1 LHPVKPPKASK
12 LGARLGDWIG
22 GSAPKVNTRAQAEQL
37 SARLPPL
44 LVQAS
49 RVAATVAQGDHGR
62 RRVGQG
68 DAFWQ
73 FRRYRDED
81 PSMAIDWR
89 QSAKSEHLYV
99 REREW
104 SAASSVWIWRDA
116 SPSMQYQ
123 SHVATSSKVE
133 RATVLALA
141 FASLLVRG
149 GERVGELGGAHPAS
163 TGRQAIDRMALSL
176 SRHMTTATSEAPC
189 VVLPRFAQIILISDW
204 LAPVENVGKLLRH
217 YGALGV
223 RGHLIQV
230 LDPAEEDLPFSGRTE
245 FEDVESRLTMLARRA
260 ETLRGAYRDR
270 LSALQ
275 STISQACRK
284 QDWTFATH
292 RTDRPAQSAL
302 LAAYAALSTHKP
314 FELR

>member
-1 LHPVKPPKASK
+1 MGTRPQED
-12 LGARLGDWIG
+12 ARL
-22 GSAPKVNTRAQAEQL
+22 QAERL
-37 SARLPPL
+37 SARLPAL
-44 LVQAS
+44 MIQAD
-49 RVAATVAQGDHGR
+49 RIAATIAQGDHGR

-89 QSAKSEHLYV
+89 QSAKSQHLFV

-104 SAASSVWIWRDA
+104 SAAASVWIWRDA
-116 SPSMQYQ
+116 SPSMHYK
-123 SHVATSSKVE
+123 SHVATGTKIE

-149 GERVGELGGAHPAS
+149 GERVGELGGSGPAS
-163 TGRQAIDRMALSL
+163 IGRQALNRIALNFSL
-176 SRHMTTATSEAPC
+176 NPSTRESVPRL
-189 VVLPRFAQIILISDW
+189 VVVPRFSQIILLSDF
-204 LAPVENVGKLLRH
+204 LQPLDNILTVLRH

-230 LDPAEEDLPFSGRTE
+230 LDPAEEDLPFDGRTE
-245 FEDVESRLTMLARRA
+245 FEDVASQTRMLARRA
-260 ETLRGAYRDR
+260 ETLRDAYRDR
-270 LSALQ
+270 LQGLRSELG
-275 STISQACRK
+275 QACRR

-302 LAAYAALSTHKP
+302 LAAYAALAAHRP
-314 FELR
+314 FEMR

>member
-1 LHPVKPPKASK
+1 MNLKPPGILGSK
-12 LGARLGDWIG
+12 LGGWI
-22 GSAPKVNTRAQAEQL
+22 STPSRKANTRADAEKL

-44 LVQAS
+44 MVQAH

-89 QSAKSEHLYV
+89 QSAKSQHLYV

-104 SAASSVWIWRDA
+104 SAAASVWIWRDA

-123 SHVATSSKVE
+123 SHVATNSKVE

-141 FASLLVRG
+141 FAYLLVRG
-149 GERVGELGGAHPAS
+149 GERIGELGGEHPAT
-163 TGRQAIDRMALSL
+163 TGRQAVDRLALSL
-176 SRHMTTATSEAPC
+176 ARNMTSARTVPPLAA
-189 VVLPRFAQIILISDW
+189 LPRFSQIILISDW
-204 LAPVENVGKLLRH
+204 LSPIEKTLDMLRH

-230 LDPAEEDLPFSGRTE
+230 LDPAEEDLPFNGRTE
-245 FEDVESRLTMLARRA
+245 FEDVESRVTMLARRA
-260 ETLRGAYRDR
+260 ESLKDAYRDR
-270 LSALQ
+270 MAALQ
-275 STISQACRK
+275 SSLALSCRR

-292 RTDRPAQSAL
+292 RTDRPAQGAL
-302 LAAYAALSTHKP
+302 LAAFAALSAHRP
-314 FELR
+314 LEMR

>member
-1 LHPVKPPKASK
+1 M
-12 LGARLGDWIG
+12 GTRREEDARL
-22 GSAPKVNTRAQAEQL
+22 QAERL
-37 SARLPPL
+37 SARLPAL
-44 LVQAS
+44 MVQAD
-49 RVAATVAQGDHGR
+49 RIAATIAQGDHGR

-89 QSAKSEHLYV
+89 QSAKSQHLFV

-104 SAASSVWIWRDA
+104 SAAASVWIWRDA
-116 SPSMQYQ
+116 SPSMHYK
-123 SHVATSSKVE
+123 SHVATGTKVE

-149 GERVGELGGAHPAS
+149 GERVGELGGTGPAS
-163 TGRQAIDRMALSL
+163 IGRQALNRIALNFSL
-176 SRHMTTATSEAPC
+176 NMSTRQSVPRL
-189 VVLPRFAQIILISDW
+189 VVVPRFSQIILISDFLQPFDKV
-204 LAPVENVGKLLRH
+204 LAVLRH

-230 LDPAEEDLPFSGRTE
+230 LDPAEEDLPFDGRTE
-245 FEDVESRLTMLARRA
+245 FEDVASQTRMLARRA
-260 ETLRGAYRDR
+260 ETLRDAYRDR
-270 LSALQ
+270 LQGLRSELG
-275 STISQACRK
+275 QACRR

-302 LAAYAALSTHKP
+302 LAAYAALAAHRP
-314 FELR
+314 FEMR

>member
-1 LHPVKPPKASK
+1 MNLKPSGVLGSK
-12 LGARLGDWIG
+12 LGGWMGTPARK
-22 GSAPKVNTRAQAEQL
+22 SNTRADAEKL

-44 LVQAS
+44 MVQAN

-81 PSMAIDWR
+81 PSMSIDWR
-89 QSAKSEHLYV
+89 QSAKSQHLYV

-104 SAASSVWIWRDA
+104 SAAASIWIWRDA

-123 SHVATSSKVE
+123 SHVATNSKVE

-141 FASLLVRG
+141 FAYLLVRG
-149 GERVGELGGAHPAS
+149 GERIGELGGEHPAT
-163 TGRQAIDRMALSL
+163 TGRQAVDRLALSL
-176 SRHMTTATSEAPC
+176 ARNMSHGRNAPPLAA
-189 VVLPRFAQIILISDW
+189 LPRFSQIILISDW
-204 LAPVENVGKLLRH
+204 LSPVESTLEMLRH

-230 LDPAEEDLPFSGRTE
+230 LDPAEEDLPFNGRTE

-260 ETLRGAYRDR
+260 ESLKDAYRDR
-270 LSALQ
+270 MAALQ
-275 STISQACRK
+275 SSLSQACRR

-292 RTDRPAQSAL
+292 RTDRPAQGAL
-302 LAAYAALSTHKP
+302 LAAFAALSAHRP
-314 FELR
+314 IELR

>member
-1 LHPVKPPKASK
+1 M
-12 LGARLGDWIG
+12 GTRREEDARL
-22 GSAPKVNTRAQAEQL
+22 QAERL
-37 SARLPPL
+37 SARLPAL
-44 LVQAS
+44 MVQAD
-49 RVAATVAQGDHGR
+49 RIAATIAQGDHGR

-89 QSAKSEHLYV
+89 QSAKSQHLFV

-104 SAASSVWIWRDA
+104 SAAASVWIWRDA
-116 SPSMQYQ
+116 SPSMHYK
-123 SHVATSSKVE
+123 SHVATGTKVE

-149 GERVGELGGAHPAS
+149 GERVGELGGTGPAS
-163 TGRQAIDRMALSL
+163 IGRQALNRIALNFSL
-176 SRHMTTATSEAPC
+176 NMSTRQSVPRL
-189 VVLPRFAQIILISDW
+189 VVLPRFSQIILISDF
-204 LAPVENVGKLLRH
+204 LQPLDKVLTVLRH
-217 YGALGV
+217 YGALDV

-230 LDPAEEDLPFSGRTE
+230 LDPAEEDLPFDGRTE
-245 FEDVESRLTMLARRA
+245 FEDVSSQTRMLARRA
-260 ETLRGAYRDR
+260 ETLRDAYRDR
-270 LSALQ
+270 LQGLRSALG
-275 STISQACRK
+275 QACRR

-302 LAAYAALSTHKP
+302 LAAYAALAAHRP
-314 FELR
+314 FEMR

>member
-1 LHPVKPPKASK
+1 MKRQAGTGWGAK
-12 LGARLGDWIG
+12 LGEWL
-22 GSAPKVNTRAQAEQL
+22 QATGPATNLRTDAEKL

-44 LVQAS
+44 LVQAH

-89 QSAKSEHLYV
+89 QSAKSQHLFV

-104 SAASSVWIWRDA
+104 SAAASVWIWRDA
-116 SPSMQYQ
+116 SPSMQYR
-123 SHVATSSKVE
+123 SHVATTAKVE

-141 FASLLVRG
+141 FACLLVRG
-149 GERVGELGGAHPAS
+149 GERVGELGGDQPA
-163 TGRQAIDRMALSL
+163 TMGRQAVDRLALSWSRNMNNPARQPPKL
-176 SRHMTTATSEAPC
+176 S
-189 VVLPRFAQIILISDW
+189 LPRFSQIILISDW
-204 LAPVENVGKLLRH
+204 LSPPEPVIDILRH

-230 LDPAEEDLPFSGRTE
+230 LDPAEEDLPFNGRTE
-245 FEDVESRLTMLARRA
+245 FEDVETNLKMLARRA
-260 ETLRGAYRDR
+260 EALKGAYRDR
-270 LSALQ
+270 LKALQ
-275 STISQACRK
+275 MTLAQACRR
-284 QDWTFATH
+284 QDWTFAMH
-292 RTDRPAQSAL
+292 RTDRPPQGAL
-302 LAAYAALSTHKP
+302 LAAYEALSSQRTIATG
-314 FELR
+314 

>member
-1 LHPVKPPKASK
+1 M
-12 LGARLGDWIG
+12 GTRREEDARL
-22 GSAPKVNTRAQAEQL
+22 QAERL
-37 SARLPPL
+37 SARLPAL
-44 LVQAS
+44 MVQAD
-49 RVAATVAQGDHGR
+49 RIAATIAQGDHGR

-89 QSAKSEHLYV
+89 QSAKSQHLFV

-104 SAASSVWIWRDA
+104 SAAASVWIWRDA
-116 SPSMQYQ
+116 SPSMHYK
-123 SHVATSSKVE
+123 SHVATGTKV
-133 RATVLALA
+133 VLALA

-149 GERVGELGGAHPAS
+149 GERVGELGGTGPAS
-163 TGRQAIDRMALSL
+163 IGRQALNRIALNFSL
-176 SRHMTTATSEAPC
+176 NMSTRQSVPRL
-189 VVLPRFAQIILISDW
+189 VVVPRFSQIILISDFLQPFDKV
-204 LAPVENVGKLLRH
+204 LAVLRH

-230 LDPAEEDLPFSGRTE
+230 LDPAEEDLPFDGRTE
-245 FEDVESRLTMLARRA
+245 FEDVASQTRMLARRA
-260 ETLRGAYRDR
+260 ETLRDAYRDR
-270 LSALQ
+270 LQGLRSELG
-275 STISQACRK
+275 QACRR

-302 LAAYAALSTHKP
+302 LAAYAALAAHRP
-314 FELR
+314 FEMR

>member
-1 LHPVKPPKASK
+1 M
-12 LGARLGDWIG
+12 GTRREEDARL
-22 GSAPKVNTRAQAEQL
+22 QAERL
-37 SARLPPL
+37 SARLPAL
-44 LVQAS
+44 MVQAD
-49 RVAATVAQGDHGR
+49 RIAATIAQGDHGR

-89 QSAKSEHLYV
+89 QSAKSQHLFV

-104 SAASSVWIWRDA
+104 SAAASVWIWRDA
-116 SPSMQYQ
+116 SPSMHYK
-123 SHVATSSKVE
+123 SHVATGTKVE

-149 GERVGELGGAHPAS
+149 GERVGELGGTGPAAI
-163 TGRQAIDRMALSL
+163 GRQALNRIALNFSL
-176 SRHMTTATSEAPC
+176 NTSTRQNVPRL
-189 VVLPRFAQIILISDW
+189 VVLPRFSQIVLISDF
-204 LAPVENVGKLLRH
+204 LSPLDNVLTVLRH

-223 RGHLIQV
+223 RGHLIQI
-230 LDPAEEDLPFSGRTE
+230 LDPAEEDLPFDGRTE
-245 FEDVESRLTMLARRA
+245 FEDVASQTRMLARRA
-260 ETLRGAYRDR
+260 ETLRDAYRER
-270 LSALQ
+270 LQGLRNELG
-275 STISQACRK
+275 QACRR

-302 LAAYAALSTHKP
+302 LAAYAALAAHRP
-314 FELR
+314 FEMR

>member
-1 LHPVKPPKASK
+1 MNLKPPGKLGSK
-12 LGARLGDWIG
+12 LGGWISTPARK
-22 GSAPKVNTRAQAEQL
+22 ANARADAEKL

-44 LVQAS
+44 MVQAS
-49 RVAATVAQGDHGR
+49 RVAATVAQGDHAR

-89 QSAKSEHLYV
+89 QSAKSQHLYV

-104 SAASSVWIWRDA
+104 SAAASVWIWRDA

-123 SHVATSSKVE
+123 SHVATNSKVE

-141 FASLLVRG
+141 FAYLLVRG
-149 GERVGELGGAHPAS
+149 GERIGELGGEHPAT
-163 TGRQAIDRMALSL
+163 TGRQAVDRLALSL
-176 SRHMTTATSEAPC
+176 ARNMANGRNAPPLAA
-189 VVLPRFAQIILISDW
+189 LPRFSQIILISDW
-204 LAPVENVGKLLRH
+204 LSPVENTLEMLRH

-230 LDPAEEDLPFSGRTE
+230 LDPAEEDLPFNGRTE

-260 ETLRGAYRDR
+260 ESLKDAYRDR
-270 LSALQ
+270 MAALQ
-275 STISQACRK
+275 TSLSQACRR

-292 RTDRPAQSAL
+292 RTDRPAQGAL
-302 LAAYAALSTHKP
+302 LAAFAALSAHRP
-314 FELR
+314 IELR

>member
-1 LHPVKPPKASK
+1 MGTK
-12 LGARLGDWIG
+12 REDD
-22 GSAPKVNTRAQAEQL
+22 TRVQAERL

-44 LVQAS
+44 MIQAD
-49 RVAATVAQGDHGR
+49 RIAATIAQGDHGR

-89 QSAKSEHLYV
+89 QSAKSQHLYV

-104 SAASSVWIWRDA
+104 SAAASVWIWRDA
-116 SPSMQYQ
+116 SPSMHYK
-123 SHVATSSKVE
+123 SHVASCTKVE

-149 GERVGELGGAHPAS
+149 GERVGELGGADPAS
-163 TGRQAIDRMALSL
+163 IGRQALNRIALNLSL
-176 SRHMTTATSEAPC
+176 NMTTRQSMPRLVA
-189 VVLPRFAQIILISDW
+189 LPRFSQIVLISDF
-204 LAPVENVGKLLRH
+204 LSPIDNVLTVLRH

-230 LDPAEEDLPFSGRTE
+230 LDPAEEDLPFDGRTE
-245 FEDVESRLTMLARRA
+245 FEDVASQTRMLARRA
-260 ETLRGAYRDR
+260 ETLRDAYRDR
-270 LSALQ
+270 LAGLRTSV
-275 STISQACRK
+275 SQACRR

-302 LAAYAALSTHKP
+302 LAAYAALSAHRP

>member
-1 LHPVKPPKASK
+1 MKSKPISKLSAKLGQWVAPAKPKAS
-12 LGARLGDWIG
+12 ARTD
-22 GSAPKVNTRAQAEQL
+22 AERL

-44 LVQAS
+44 MIQAN
-49 RVAATVAQGDHGR
+49 RVAATIAQGDHGR
-62 RRVGQG
+62 RRVGHG

-81 PSMAIDWR
+81 PSMSIDWR
-89 QSAKSEHLYV
+89 QSAKSQHLYV

-104 SAASSVWIWRDA
+104 SAAASVWIWRDA

-123 SHVATSSKVE
+123 SHVASNSKVE

-149 GERVGELGGAHPAS
+149 GERVGELGGASPAT
-163 TGRQAIDRMALSL
+163 TGRQALERLAINL
-176 SRHMTTATSEAPC
+176 SRKMSTAQNLPPC
-189 VVLPRFAQIILISDW
+189 VTLPRFSQIVLISDW
-204 LAPVENVGKLLRH
+204 LTPIENVLGILRH

-230 LDPAEEDLPFSGRTE
+230 LDPAEEDLPFNGRTE
-245 FEDVESRLTMLARRA
+245 FEDIESSVKMLARRA
-260 ETLRGAYRDR
+260 ETLRAAYRGR
-270 LSALQ
+270 LSSLQ
-275 STISQACRK
+275 KSLSQACTR

-292 RTDRPAQSAL
+292 RTDRPAQNAL
-302 LAAYAALSTHKP
+302 LAAYAALSAHRP

>member
-1 LHPVKPPKASK
+1 MISKPSGKLNAK
-12 LGARLGDWIG
+12 LGEWIS
-22 GSAPKVNTRAQAEQL
+22 GSKPKVNTRTQAEKL

-44 LVQAS
+44 MIQAH

-73 FRRYRDED
+73 FRRYRQED

-89 QSAKSEHLYV
+89 QSAKSQHLFV

-104 SAASSVWIWRDA
+104 SAAASVWIWRDA
-116 SPSMQYQ
+116 SASMQYQ

-149 GERVGELGGAHPAS
+149 GERVGELGGNHPAAI
-163 TGRQAIDRMALSL
+163 GRQAIDRLALSL
-176 SRHMTTATSEAPC
+176 SRNMLTKQSTPPC
-189 VVLPRFAQIILISDW
+189 VALPRFSQIVLISDW
-204 LAPVENVGKLLRH
+204 LSPIDSALNVLRH

-230 LDPAEEDLPFSGRTE
+230 LDPAEEDLPFNGRIE
-245 FEDVESRLTMLARRA
+245 FEDTESKLRMLARRA
-260 ETLRGAYRDR
+260 ETLREAYRGR

-275 STISQACRK
+275 SSLAQACRR

-292 RTDRPAQSAL
+292 RTDRPAQTAL
-302 LAAYAALSTHKP
+302 LAAYAALSAHRP